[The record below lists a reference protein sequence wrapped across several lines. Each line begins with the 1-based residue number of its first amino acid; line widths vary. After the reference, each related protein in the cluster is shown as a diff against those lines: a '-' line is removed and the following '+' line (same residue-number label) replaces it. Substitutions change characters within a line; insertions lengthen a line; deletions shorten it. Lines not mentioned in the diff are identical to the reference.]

1 MNRCTLSGRISRFAI
16 LTGVLLT
23 LSLLFSACSG
33 GETKTVREVKEDF
46 AIAMLEGF
54 SEGFLDI
61 KAQSYDKETL
71 ELIDVSLYDG
81 QRMMH
86 ADRAEIVV
94 DPETNTAMIRM
105 IGVVGVNTEG
115 GTLTEMPGF
124 ITDKI
129 RLPYKVVSVQ

>member
-1 MNRCTLSGRISRFAI
+1 MNRRTLSGRTRRSAI
-16 LTGVLLT
+16 LAGLLLT
-23 LSLLFSACSG
+23 AGLLLPACSR
-33 GETKTVREVKEDF
+33 ETKTVREVKEDF
-46 AIAMLEGF
+46 AIAMLDGF

-94 DPETNTAMIRM
+94 DPDTNTAMIRL

-115 GTLTEMPGF
+115 GTLIEMPGF
-124 ITDKI
+124 VTDKI
-129 RLPYKVVSVQ
+129 RLPYKVVSAP